1 MWSGTSAPVW
11 ATATAAEKTHQ
22 VLEEAR
28 TQLPTRAL
36 GWADQAWRYSATAGK
51 TYREGLPR
59 KTQEIYVTIS
69 KVKPMARTKEL
80 KSKPGANHLNLIQVN
95 LTKVKI
101 VTRRH
106 CDNKNP
112 GERIGGSSFPT
123 EVGGGRGHR

>member
-1 MWSGTSAPVW
+1 MW

-59 KTQEIYVTIS
+59 KTQEICNDQQGEADGEDQGVKVEARS
-69 KVKPMARTKEL
+69 KPSQLDPGKLDQPG
-80 KSKPGANHLNLIQVN
+80 KSKL
-95 LTKVKI
+95 
-101 VTRRH
+101 
-106 CDNKNP
+106 
-112 GERIGGSSFPT
+112 
-123 EVGGGRGHR
+123 